1 MVYSPDNGR
10 QIPKL
15 SKEVM
20 KTIVI
25 TGSTRGIGFALAREF
40 LKNGCNVVISGRSD
54 ASVGNAIANLEAEY
68 PKDQIAGFAC
78 DVAQYDNIK
87 ALWMSSKTRF
97 GVIDIWINNAGISN
111 EQATC
116 WEIPV
121 DEIRSV
127 IETNILG
134 ELFGT
139 KVALEGFLDQGFG
152 AVYNV
157 EGLGANGKTNNVKG
171 LSIYGMSKAGL
182 HYFNQCLFKEIDH
195 SKIVAGVLQ
204 PGMVL
209 TDLVTGQYDKKP
221 EEWEKVKGILGIIS
235 NPIDEVVVW
244 MARKILGN
252 QKNGAYFRYGGTL
265 RILKRMILS
274 RFHKKQGVSQVDGH

>member
-1 MVYSPDNGR
+1 
-10 QIPKL
+10 
-15 SKEVM
+15 M

-40 LKNGCNVVISGRSD
+40 LKAGCNLVLSGRSD
-54 ASVGNAIANLEAEY
+54 ESVRNSIAKLEAEY
-68 PKDQIAGFAC
+68 PKHQIAGFAC
-78 DVAQYDNIK
+78 DVTQYDNLK
-87 ALWMSSKTRF
+87 ALWLLSKSRF
-97 GVIDIWINNAGISN
+97 GEIDILINNAGISN
-111 EQATC
+111 EQANC
-116 WEIPV
+116 WETPV
-121 DEIRSV
+121 DEIRAV
-127 IETNILG
+127 VETNILG

-182 HYFNQCLFKEIDH
+182 HYYNQCLFKELDH
-195 SKIVAGVLQ
+195 PRIIAGALQ

-221 EEWEKVKGILGIIS
+221 EEWEKVKGILGIIAS
-235 NPIDEVVVW
+235 PIDEVAVW
-244 MARKILGN
+244 MTRKILAN
-252 QKNGAYFRYGGTL
+252 HKNGAYFHYGGMM

-274 RFHKKQGVSQVDGH
+274 PFQKNKS

>member
-1 MVYSPDNGR
+1 
-10 QIPKL
+10 
-15 SKEVM
+15 M

-25 TGSTRGIGFALAREF
+25 TGSTRGIGFALVREF
-40 LKNGCNVVISGRSD
+40 LKNGCKVVISGRSD
-54 ASVGNAIANLEAEY
+54 ESVRNSVAKLEAEF

-78 DVAQYDNIK
+78 DVTQYDNIK
-87 ALWMSSKTRF
+87 QLWMFTKAQF
-97 GVIDIWINNAGISN
+97 GDIDIWINNAGISN
-111 EQATC
+111 QQATS

-121 DEIRSV
+121 EEIRSV

-139 KVALEGFLDQGFG
+139 KVALQGFLDQGFG

-157 EGLGANGKTNNVKG
+157 EGLGANGKTSNAKG

-195 SKIVAGVLQ
+195 PKIIAGALQ

-209 TDLVTGQYDKKP
+209 TELVTGQYDEKP
-221 EEWEKVKGILGIIS
+221 GEWEKVKGILGIIAS
-235 NPIDEVVVW
+235 PIDEIAVW
-244 MARKILGN
+244 MTNKILTN
-252 QKNGAYFRYGGTL
+252 QKNGAYFHYGGTL

-274 RFHKKQGVSQVDGH
+274 PFRKK

>member
-1 MVYSPDNGR
+1 
-10 QIPKL
+10 
-15 SKEVM
+15 M

-40 LKNGCNVVISGRSD
+40 LKRGNRVVISGRSD
-54 ASVGNAIANLEAEY
+54 ESVRNSVEKLKAEY
-68 PKDQIAGFAC
+68 PEDQIAGFPC
-78 DVAQYDNIK
+78 DVTQYDQVI
-87 ALWMSSKTRF
+87 ALWKLSKNRF
-97 GVIDIWINNAGISN
+97 KNIDIWINNAGISN
-111 EQATC
+111 EQASS

-127 IETNILG
+127 IETNVLG

-139 KVALEGFLDQGFG
+139 KVAVQGFMDQGFG
-152 AVYNV
+152 ALYNV
-157 EGLGANGKTNNVKG
+157 EGLGANGKTNNVEG
-171 LSIYGMSKAGL
+171 LSIYGMTKAGL

-195 SKIVAGVLQ
+195 PKIITGALQ

-209 TDLVTGQYDKKP
+209 TDLIKGQYEDKP

-235 NPIDEVVVW
+235 SPIDEVAVW
-244 MARKILGN
+244 MTNKILTN
-252 QKNGAYFRYGGTL
+252 HKNGAYFHYGGTL

-274 RFHKKQGVSQVDGH
+274 LFRKKREG

>member
-1 MVYSPDNGR
+1 
-10 QIPKL
+10 
-15 SKEVM
+15 M

-40 LKNGCNVVISGRSD
+40 LKKGCNVAISGRSD
-54 ASVGNAIANLEAEY
+54 TSVKNSVAKLEAEY
-68 PKDQIAGFAC
+68 PKDQIAGFEC
-78 DVAQYDNIK
+78 DVTQYDNIK
-87 ALWMSSKTRF
+87 TLWTSSKTRF
-97 GVIDIWINNAGISN
+97 GDIDIWINNAGISN
-111 EQATC
+111 EQADC
-116 WEIPV
+116 WEIPE

-127 IETNILG
+127 VETNILG

-139 KVALEGFLDQGFG
+139 KVAIQGFLDQGFG

-182 HYFNQCLFKEIDH
+182 HFFNQCLFKEIDH
-195 SKIVAGVLQ
+195 PKIITGALQ

-209 TDLVTGQYDKKP
+209 TELITGQYEKKP

-235 NPIDEVVVW
+235 SPIDEVAVW
-244 MARKILGN
+244 MTNKILTN
-252 QKNGAYFRYGGTL
+252 HKNGAYFHYGGTL

-274 RFHKKQGVSQVDGH
+274 PFRKQKGNGVEE

>member
-1 MVYSPDNGR
+1 
-10 QIPKL
+10 
-15 SKEVM
+15 M

-40 LKNGCNVVISGRSD
+40 LKKDCQVVISGRSD
-54 ASVGNAIANLEAEY
+54 ASVINSVAKLEAEF
-68 PKDQIAGFAC
+68 PKEKMAGFAC
-78 DVAQYDNIK
+78 DVTQYDEISN
-87 ALWMSSKTRF
+87 LWILSKTKF
-97 GVIDIWINNAGISN
+97 DNIDIWINNAGISN
-111 EQATC
+111 QQASS

-127 IETNILG
+127 IETNVLG
-134 ELFGT
+134 VVHGT
-139 KVALEGFLDQGFG
+139 KVAIQGFLDQGFG

-171 LSIYGMSKAGL
+171 FSIYGMSKAGL

-195 SKIVAGVLQ
+195 PRIIAGALQ

-209 TDLVTGQYDKKP
+209 TDLVTGQYEEKP
-221 EEWEKVKGILGIIS
+221 EEWEKVKGILRIIS
-235 NPIDEVVVW
+235 SPIDEVASW
-244 MARKILGN
+244 MTNKILTN
-252 QKNGAYFRYGGTL
+252 HKNGAYFHYGGTL

-274 RFHKKQGVSQVDGH
+274 PFRKKQEISDKE